1 MANITLDLLI
11 DEISIYLRPAYLH
24 RLALTSKSLTVLIL
38 KYREQVDFYDTFPL
52 MTSFAHAIL
61 NKKYYWIQYVA
72 NLFENPE
79 GYEFTLENFKSKV
92 LRTIMIDDNKK
103 LFSIL
108 ISIEFDIFRMAL
120 LHQAAKVSDPYYF
133 MVLTGCRYDKLK
145 DEELDLVLC
154 SAIKHN
160 SPHRT
165 ALYDAY
171 KQRDPNKFYL
181 TERALAIHSLP
192 TNTSNR
198 DSFAYFNYY
207 INSLQDEQSDIL
219 DRSGQYINELNAR
232 DLNVYYKRLCMKI
245 ITSYNYD
252 IIITLKPN
260 FYQKVMDASDNYYGR
275 DVLNF
280 YSADFPLIYRD
291 YKRNK
296 EYFRWVREDSSQEQ
310 YISIFWAIFFAGS
323 LQEFRDYLNKNP
335 SYLKEELA
343 CPFIYGKY
351 LYNPYNDLLKQREE
365 IFEKM
370 MLVGS
375 RSWSL
380 EERISSNVDC
390 LCSGMNKFCLE
401 NDYEILMRIMKE
413 LSKHQ
418 SRTAKGVFLSINR
431 LFGYT

>member
-1 MANITLDLLI
+1 MANITLDLLLN
-11 DEISIYLRPAYLH
+11 EISIYLRPTYLH
-24 RLALTSKSLTVLIL
+24 RLALTSKPLTILIS
-38 KYREQVDFYDTFPL
+38 KYQEQVDFYDTFPL

-61 NKKYYWIQYVA
+61 NQKYYWIQYVA
-72 NLFENPE
+72 DLFENPN
-79 GYEFTLENFKSKV
+79 GYEFTLENFKSNV
-92 LRTIMIDDNKK
+92 LRTIMNKK

-108 ISIEFDIFRMAL
+108 MSIDFDIFRMAL
-120 LHQAAKVSDPYYF
+120 LKETAKVSDPYYF
-133 MVLTGCRYDKLK
+133 MILTNCQYNKLK
-145 DEELDLVLC
+145 DEELDLALS

-160 SPHRT
+160 GPHQKS
-165 ALYDAY
+165 LYEEY
-171 KQRDPNKFYL
+171 KLRDPNKFYL

-192 TNTSNR
+192 TNVR
-198 DSFAYFNYY
+198 DRYSFAYFNYY

-252 IIITLKPN
+252 MIITLKPN
-260 FYQKVMDASDNYYGR
+260 FYQKVMDASDNYYDR

-296 EYFRWVREDSSQEQ
+296 EYSRWDKEDSSQEQ
-310 YISIFWAIFFAGS
+310 YISIFWTLFLTGS

-335 SYLKEELA
+335 SYLKEEFS
-343 CPFIYGKY
+343 CPYINGKY

-418 SRTAKGVFLSINR
+418 SRTSKAVFMSIKH